1 MSRLWSLSGLCLV
14 HQRPVPRTELETREL
29 VAKTVE
35 VGRVQTSKVRAIGSR
50 WTVLLMTA
58 GNEGEGLDGVVQQE
72 DRPCLV
78 GKSVHPRRSPEF
90 QAGLGRA
97 WLLWLAHGFEGLNSE
112 IRWKRPCPTIERR
125 VRYPVGEPQVCGA
138 RGTETPGLLRSRTAL
153 TRPAVGDMVT
163 SGGRL

>member
-78 GKSVHPRRSPEF
+78 GKSVHPGDLLSSRLGW
-90 QAGLGRA
+90 AG
-97 WLLWLAHGFEGLNSE
+97 LLWLAHGFEGVNSE